1 MWLFFFYQVT
11 ITPLTHDR
19 NGASTRDYTKETV
32 EFFSDKLVT
41 YGNAEV
47 PLKSLFG
54 HRSQASSEIRHVS
67 GQNVK
72 EFKDFLCAQ
81 SSTFI
86 VREDYVVLKSVL
98 DQLEK
103 DGTNESLKRMPEEIT
118 FDPYLMQ
125 QLVNELEDTIFS
137 LTDQYSNKIS
147 VEFLF
152 NTIRSKEKMPPLWSN
167 FVQQS
172 SDLLTFLHMNSRVFL
187 VQSNMVSLTADREQ
201 ALRLG
206 KVRGD
211 PFTARPANV
220 ESQAL
225 LDSNKSRYVYIIE
238 HCTKNI

>member
-1 MWLFFFYQVT
+1 M
-11 ITPLTHDR
+11 
-19 NGASTRDYTKETV
+19 

-72 EFKDFLCAQ
+72 EFKDFLCSQ
-81 SSTFI
+81 SNTFI
-86 VREDYVVLKSVL
+86 VRDDYVVLKSVL

-206 KVRGD
+206 KVRTD
-211 PFTARPANV
+211 PLTVRQANV
-220 ESQAL
+220 ESQTR
-225 LDSNKSRYVYIIE
+225 LDSNKSRYV
-238 HCTKNI
+238 

>member
-1 MWLFFFYQVT
+1 MWFFQVT

-19 NGASTRDYTKETV
+19 NGTSTRDYTKETV

-72 EFKDFLCAQ
+72 EFKDFLCSQ
-81 SSTFI
+81 SNTFV

-125 QLVNELEDTIFS
+125 QLVNELEETIFS

-201 ALRLG
+201 ALRSG
-206 KVRGD
+206 KVRSDGNALA
-211 PFTARPANV
+211 TGHANA
-220 ESQAL
+220 ESQTSL
-225 LDSNKSRYVYIIE
+225 NSNKSRYVQFCE
-238 HCTKNI
+238 LFNF